1 MLPYGNKNK
10 LPKLVIKQAV
20 LKIYFLDR
28 GEYVLNIVVHLP
40 NEEKQKVF
48 QKNIIE
54 IQSATI
60 ISKLN
65 ELKISTNDKK
75 KILKELKDNNY

>member
-1 MLPYGNKNK
+1 M
-10 LPKLVIKQAV
+10 VIKQAV

-28 GEYVLNIVVHLP
+28 GEYILNIIVHLP
-40 NEEKQKVF
+40 SEDKQKNF

-54 IQSATI
+54 IQSTTI

-75 KILKELKDNNY
+75 KILKELKKEI

>member
-1 MLPYGNKNK
+1 MLPYGSKNNWSK
-10 LPKLVIKQAV
+10 VIWQAV

-28 GEYVLNIVVHLP
+28 GEYTLNIIVHLP
-40 NEEKQKVF
+40 SEEKQKEF

-54 IQSATI
+54 IHADTI

-65 ELKISTNDKK
+65 DLKIPTNDKK
-75 KILKELKDNNY
+75 KILKELKKYN

>member
-1 MLPYGNKNK
+1 M
-10 LPKLVIKQAV
+10 VIKQAV

-28 GEYVLNIVVHLP
+28 GEYVLNIIVYLP
-40 NEEKQKVF
+40 SEDKQKNF

-54 IQSATI
+54 IQSTTI

-65 ELKISTNDKK
+65 DLKIPTNDKK
-75 KILKELKDNNY
+75 KILKELKKEY

>member
-1 MLPYGNKNK
+1 MAAKIISK
-10 LPKLVIKQAV
+10 KVIWQAV

-28 GEYVLNIVVHLP
+28 GEYVLNIIVHLP
-40 NEEKQKVF
+40 NEEKQNEL
-48 QKNIIE
+48 QKDIIE

-65 ELKISTNDKK
+65 NLKIPTNDKK
-75 KILKELKDNNY
+75 KILKELKKEI

>member
-1 MLPYGNKNK
+1 M
-10 LPKLVIKQAV
+10 VIKQAV

-28 GEYVLNIVVHLP
+28 GEYVLNIIVHLP
-40 NEEKQKVF
+40 SEGKQKEF
-48 QKNIIE
+48 QKDIIE
-54 IQSATI
+54 IQSTTI

-75 KILKELKDNNY
+75 KILKELKKEY